1 LPTLS
6 FKSGSVKLSDDTKAA
21 LSTVAS
27 KMRNSPGCRVVV
39 VGYCASDKKKQ
50 QLSWDRVNAVINY
63 MVDKEG
69 ISQDRFVFVS
79 GQDNENCDNVDLQ
92 VAAEGD
98 DRPSRVD
105 PPHPN
110 LMKKN

>member
-1 LPTLS
+1 
-6 FKSGSVKLSDDTKAA
+6 
-21 LSTVAS
+21 
-27 KMRNSPGCRVVV
+27 
-39 VGYCASDKKKQ
+39 
-50 QLSWDRVNAVINY
+50 